1 MRTALALVCAL
12 QLSGCTKQEN
22 LQENSAQPEEP
33 TTAATANST
42 KPAPATISAFDGVE
56 KALQAGE
63 YDTAAAQLLGM
74 RASGKQFS
82 DAEAAQ
88 YRQLLNDAYL
98 QALEPAQKGEAR
110 AKAAIEM
117 IRANPGR

>member
-1 MRTALALVCAL
+1 MCAVL
-12 QLSGCTKQEN
+12 LSSCAKQE
-22 LQENSAQPEEP
+22 SAQEHVAESGNSSV
-33 TTAATANST
+33 AADARST
-42 KPAPATISAFDGVE
+42 KPAQNAPVSVFDGIE

-82 DAEAAQ
+82 EVEAAQ
-88 YRQLLNDAYL
+88 YRQLLNDAYI
-98 QALEPAQKGEAR
+98 QALEPAQKGDAR